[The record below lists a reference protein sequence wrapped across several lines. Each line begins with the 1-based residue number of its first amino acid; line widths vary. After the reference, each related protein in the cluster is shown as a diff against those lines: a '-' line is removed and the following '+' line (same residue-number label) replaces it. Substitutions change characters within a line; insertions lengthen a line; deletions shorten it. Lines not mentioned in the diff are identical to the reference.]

1 MADQTTFVPQLLSSQ
16 AGKEILAN
24 VLFDAVSPAMLFG
37 RNAQTTSGLV
47 WGYLGGRTYL
57 SGAAVVIANA
67 TLTLPANQTNF
78 IEVSIA
84 GVVTSNTSGFSLD
97 RAPLYRV
104 TTGATTIT
112 GYEDHRSATLFDRL
126 FYGRV
131 VIPMSNAAVT
141 LNFAQS
147 LCHSIELTGNLTAPR
162 NVTVPTIARQYI
174 IFANTTNGQGIVV
187 KTSGG
192 TGVTFAD
199 GQRRLVECDGV
210 NVNLIG

>member
-16 AGKEILAN
+16 AAKEVLAN
-24 VLFDAVSPAMLFG
+24 ALFDAASPAMLFG

-57 SGAAVVIANA
+57 AGAAFVYPNA

-84 GVVTSNTSGFSLD
+84 GVVSSNTTGFSID

-104 TTGATTIT
+104 VTGATTIT
-112 GYEDHRSATLFDRL
+112 GYEDHRSATIFDRM
-126 FYGRV
+126 FYGRTLV
-131 VIPMSNAAVT
+131 NLGPANAT
-141 LNFAQS
+141 LTFAQA
-147 LCHSIELTGNLTAPR
+147 LCHSIEFTGLLNANR
-162 NVTVPTIARQYI
+162 NVVFPTVARNYI
-174 IFANTTNGQGIVV
+174 VFANTTGGQIITV
-187 KTSGG
+187 KTAAG
-192 TGVTFAD
+192 TGVALND
-199 GQRRLVECDGV
+199 GQRRLVECNGV